1 MSPDRGLGSI
11 LATILLLIGVA
22 TLLAAVLLAV
32 TTTEGWPKLT
42 LAAILIVAVA
52 VLFIA
57 REMRTPS

>member
-32 TTTEGWPKLT
+32 TTTVGWPKLT

>member
-11 LATILLLIGVA
+11 LATILLLMGVV

-32 TTTEGWPKLT
+32 TTAEGWPKLT